1 MVNNLQIFKD
11 NFKYMMKNW
20 WDWEKKSFLYV
31 AVRVPAIVLLPIVT
45 AFVPK
50 AIIDCITSNGTM
62 SEMVLIVIILSSV
75 FAGLSWIAP
84 YLYEK
89 IAGSAQIIRKRY
101 IINLLEK
108 TMNVNYSF
116 LESFEGRER
125 LELARKFVDGTLS
138 ASAFFINI
146 FGRFMVNILGI
157 MSYVVILYKID
168 FIIIVIICS
177 TSIIEAITIVLLDK
191 FKYTIIMQT
200 KQFSVTNNYL
210 FNKSFNVTN
219 AKDIRIYNFKKVFL
233 SLLNSLNKR
242 HNNLLSKFTNQSVKA
257 NIFRGFFSFLRESVC
272 YIYLFKLV
280 LNNSITPSDFIFYFG
295 IVTGLSSWFLG
306 ISEEYKNLI
315 SCCRDCQKYKEFMD
329 TEGKENYLL
338 EDCGSTMYKRNY
350 NLPPEIVFENVS
362 FKYSETSD
370 YVLKNINLTIKP
382 NSSIAVVGENGS
394 GKTTLIKLLT
404 GLYKPTKGNILI
416 DNIAIS
422 EEKYNQCSDIISA
435 IFQDYY
441 IFPMTIAENVC
452 LCQKEKIDY
461 VKLSDCLKKAG
472 IYDKIMSF
480 ENNIFTQLGKIL
492 FENAIELS
500 GGETQRILLARA
512 LYRDAPIIVFD
523 EPTAALDAIAE
534 DNLYRNFNEISKNKT
549 VLFISHRLSSTK
561 FCDQIIYLSNGT
573 IVEQG
578 THQEL
583 MQLKGKY
590 FQQYML
596 QSYYYKEKNVG
607 VNYDE

>member
-1 MVNNLQIFKD
+1 M
-11 NFKYMMKNW
+11 
-20 WDWEKKSFLYV
+20 
-31 AVRVPAIVLLPIVT
+31 
-45 AFVPK
+45 
-50 AIIDCITSNGTM
+50 
-62 SEMVLIVIILSSV
+62 
-75 FAGLSWIAP
+75 
-84 YLYEK
+84 
-89 IAGSAQIIRKRY
+89 
-101 IINLLEK
+101 
-108 TMNVNYSF
+108 
-116 LESFEGRER
+116 
-125 LELARKFVDGTLS
+125 
-138 ASAFFINI
+138 
-146 FGRFMVNILGI
+146 
-157 MSYVVILYKID
+157 
-168 FIIIVIICS
+168 
-177 TSIIEAITIVLLDK
+177 
-191 FKYTIIMQT
+191 
-200 KQFSVTNNYL
+200 
-210 FNKSFNVTN
+210 
-219 AKDIRIYNFKKVFL
+219 
-233 SLLNSLNKR
+233 
-242 HNNLLSKFTNQSVKA
+242 
-257 NIFRGFFSFLRESVC
+257 
-272 YIYLFKLV
+272 
-280 LNNSITPSDFIFYFG
+280 
-295 IVTGLSSWFLG
+295 
-306 ISEEYKNLI
+306 
-315 SCCRDCQKYKEFMD
+315 
-329 TEGKENYLL
+329 
-338 EDCGSTMYKRNY
+338 
-350 NLPPEIVFENVS
+350 
-362 FKYSETSD
+362 
-370 YVLKNINLTIKP
+370 
-382 NSSIAVVGENGS
+382 
-394 GKTTLIKLLT
+394 
-404 GLYKPTKGNILI
+404 I